1 MYSPLFFN
9 DPATTEISP
18 LSLHDALPIC
28 NNPLVSLACAH
39 PAKFG
44 EAIEIATGLKPNFPE
59 KIKNVFDKEENRMNY
74 IRDAFKTLT
83 RREENVLRLYFGIDA
98 QRRFTLQEIGWDFDI
113 TQDSVKR
120 IKNKGIRK
128 IKHPTR
134 SRLLTSH
141 IDKDL
146 IERCKIKN
154 WNNFKLMCEWMEQLL
169 YPPREI
175 VEKWVII

>member
-1 MYSPLFFN
+1 MVT
-9 DPATTEISP
+9 D
-18 LSLHDALPIC
+18 
-28 NNPLVSLACAH
+28 
-39 PAKFG
+39 
-44 EAIEIATGLKPNFPE
+44 
-59 KIKNVFDKEENRMNY
+59 VFDKEENRQNY
-74 IRDAFKTLT
+74 VRSMFKTLT
-83 RREENVLRLYFGIDA
+83 KREENVLRLYFGIDA

-146 IERCKIKN
+146 MERSIKERG
-154 WNNFKLMCEWMEQLL
+154 KLLDEFMEQLL

-175 VEKWVII
+175 VEKWVIMGKEEMF